1 MKLIIYILLWIS
13 FFTSCYCTD
22 FNQLKNLLESN
33 SKELEMKQISVA
45 ISKKDLDIIESE
57 NYPSISLGAN
67 LEDAKSL
74 TNSSGSASVGDNNL
88 ITDSAKKSYS
98 YLGLNYNVYSFGRL
112 ETKSN
117 SQKHQ
122 IEVAKYDY
130 CQQKN
135 DLNLKLLELYS
146 NALNYQLRIE
156 TFENILEERNRIYE
170 LKERLFI
177 VGNVGKLDVTKSAI
191 DIADIYGQI
200 SEFKKELKNNEEQIS
215 FLTGYVFKR
224 NEYLD
229 SLMIDNSMQN
239 IEFENS
245 STSKVIFSQ
254 MEAKK
259 FEVLLFEK
267 EFLPN
272 LNFYSKYDF
281 YGNDINSYKTSIEE
295 LKENSYRFGLNLTI
309 SLFDGFKTTS
319 QKEKALLELK
329 QLQTKYDLEKARF
342 ENEISISNQNFQMD
356 KSNLENRL
364 QNIQLTSLNQTN
376 TTKLENIGEMARIET
391 INSNMEKMNK
401 ELDYKLNEV
410 KLAYEFNKRK
420 ILIEDEKCIVH

>member
-22 FNQLKNLLESN
+22 FNHLQNFLESN
-33 SKELEMKQISVA
+33 SKELEMQQISVA
-45 ISKKDLDIIESE
+45 ISKKDLNIIESE

-74 TNSSGSASVGDNNL
+74 TNSSESVSVGDNNL
-88 ITDSAKKSYS
+88 ITDSAKKNYS

-135 DLNLKLLELYS
+135 DLNLKLLEFYS
-146 NALNYQLRIE
+146 NALIYQLRIE
-156 TFENILEERNRIYE
+156 TFETIVEEKNRIY
-170 LKERLFI
+170 
-177 VGNVGKLDVTKSAI
+177 
-191 DIADIYGQI
+191 
-200 SEFKKELKNNEEQIS
+200 
-215 FLTGYVFKR
+215 
-224 NEYLD
+224 
-229 SLMIDNSMQN
+229 
-239 IEFENS
+239 
-245 STSKVIFSQ
+245 
-254 MEAKK
+254 
-259 FEVLLFEK
+259 
-267 EFLPN
+267 
-272 LNFYSKYDF
+272 
-281 YGNDINSYKTSIEE
+281 E

-309 SLFDGFKTTS
+309 SLFDEFKTIS
-319 QKEKALLELK
+319 QKEKVLLELK
-329 QLQTKYDLEKARF
+329 QLQTKYNLEKARF
-342 ENEISISNQNFQMD
+342 GNEILISNQNFQFD

-376 TTKLENIGEMARIET
+376 TTKLQNIGVMARIET
-391 INSNMEKMNK
+391 INSNIEKINK

-420 ILIEDEKCIVH
+420 ILIEDEKCIVY